1 MTNPGIK
8 ALTRMPHVTADEWK
22 TLSTISR
29 WLIATRAAVLIMTF
43 ISAAIAGLV
52 AFRHHEFRWP
62 QWLALAFGL
71 MFAHATNNLLNDRSD
86 FLRGV
91 DKNNYYRTQ
100 YGIQPLASGVM
111 TLRQNLVYAAITAA
125 LAVAC
130 GLPLV
135 LANGIWGWA
144 LLASGAFF
152 VLCYTW
158 PLKYFAM
165 GELAVFLVWG
175 PLMVAGGHFVIANRF
190 EWDAVLACV
199 PYALGVTA
207 VIFGK
212 HIDKR
217 AEDKEKRIF
226 TLPVVLGDRLSR
238 AILGATAIVPYF
250 FVAGMVLFGGFHP
263 VLLVVLF
270 ALPALKRALPVFLS
284 DKPATPELT
293 PVWYEKDLWPNWY
306 VALAFYHNRA
316 FGVWFMI
323 GLFADAVI
331 SFYLN

>member
-1 MTNPGIK
+1 MTHPGIK
-8 ALTRMPHVTADEWK
+8 ALTRMPHVTVDEWK
-22 TLSTISR
+22 ELSTLAR
-29 WLIATRAAVLIMTF
+29 WLIATRAAVLIMTL
-43 ISAAIAGLV
+43 IAAAISGLV
-52 AFRHHEFRWP
+52 AYRHHEFRWP

-100 YGIQPLASGVM
+100 YGIQPLVSGAM
-111 TLRQNLVYAAITAA
+111 TLRQNSIYAIITGI

-135 LANGIWGWA
+135 LNSGVWGWA

-175 PLMVAGGHFVIANRF
+175 PLMITGGHYVIANRF
-190 EWDAVLACV
+190 DWDALLVCV

-217 AEDKEKRIF
+217 AADKEKRIF
-226 TLPVVLGDRLSR
+226 TLPVVLGDRASR
-238 AILGATAIVPYF
+238 IVLAAAAVVPYLF
-250 FVAGMVLFGGFHP
+250 TLGMVLVGGFHP
-263 VLLVVLF
+263 ALLVVVF
-270 ALPALKRALPVFLS
+270 ALPALRRALPVFLNE
-284 DKPATPELT
+284 KPSSAEHTPQ
-293 PVWYEKDLWPNWY
+293 WYEKDLWPNWY

-316 FGVWFMI
+316 FGIWYLA
-323 GLFADAVI
+323 GLLADAV
-331 SFYLN
+331 LK